1 MKLKKQK
8 SNERILICCTVI
20 FTIIYL
26 IWRITCTL
34 PLGGTIVSLVAAI
47 ILLVVEIMGMFE
59 AAVHFYNMSSI
70 EQPERPKVSEDL
82 FPDVDVFIATY
93 NEPRE
98 LLYKTIN
105 GCVNMDYPDKKK
117 VHIYLCDDGNRPE
130 MKELAD
136 HMGINYITRTERKG
150 SKAGNLNNAMAHSK
164 SPLIATFDADMI
176 PMHDFLMACVPYF
189 LTEEKV
195 GFIQTPQSFY
205 NPDLFQYNLF
215 SENRIPNEQDYFY
228 RDIQV
233 SRNKTNSVIYG
244 GTNTVIARQA
254 LNDVGGFYTEA
265 ITEDFAT
272 GIYIESKGYHCYAI
286 DEIHASGLAPE
297 DLKGLVKQRE
307 RWARGCIQTGK
318 RLNILMIKG
327 LTLKQKLNYLSSISY
342 WFSGIKRLIY
352 ILSPILF
359 SVFGVIVVKCNLWQ
373 VLVFWLPMYL
383 LTNASLKGLSKN
395 IRTNKW
401 TSIYDTILFPSLILP
416 VILETIGISQN
427 KFAVTRKGGAVS
439 DKSYQRKK
447 AIPHIILVILSFLG
461 IINCFR
467 LIFTKDTL
475 AYSVVLFWL
484 IANLYNILMS
494 VFFMLGRTPH
504 RKSERANVS
513 IDCSINKKGVEVKGK
528 TKDISEGGV
537 SVVLDAPIDVYE
549 NNSVEIKLDTDRY
562 SCTFEAEVVH
572 VDRLQD
578 KWKYAFKIID
588 ISEENYKQLLYVI
601 YDRPPVLP
609 KYISKSNSIF
619 DDIRLNVLTRSK
631 KVNQF
636 NRKHP
641 RLEIRK
647 KLESRECGELEIINF
662 DYAYALIKTASQYNN
677 VKHINISILPDTIL
691 KCSLEKKMDYETNN
705 NKTKKPFEESI
716 KLYRIDNYDEISDNT
731 ELQKA
736 LNNWANEYE
745 TMKKIEIKKKKK
757 AGPSDELNEMAY
769 L

>member
-1 MKLKKQK
+1 MKLKKHK
-8 SNERILICCTVI
+8 SNEKLLICCTVI

-26 IWRITCTL
+26 VWRITCTL

-47 ILLVVEIMGMFE
+47 ILLVVEIMGVFE
-59 AAVHFYNMSSI
+59 AAVHFYNMSNI

-105 GCVNMDYPDKKK
+105 GCINMDYPDKKK
-117 VHIYLCDDGNRPE
+117 VHIYLCDDGNRDE

-136 HMGINYITRTERKG
+136 YMGINYITRIERKG

-233 SRNKTNSVIYG
+233 ARNKTNSVIYG
-244 GTNTVIARQA
+244 GTNTLISRKA
-254 LNDVGGFYTEA
+254 LNDVGGFYTDA

-318 RLNILMIKG
+318 RLNILGIKG
-327 LTLKQKLNYLSSISY
+327 LNLKQKLNYLSSISY
-342 WFSGIKRLIY
+342 WFSGIKRFVY

-359 SVFGVIVVKCNLWQ
+359 SVFGVIVVKCNLPQ
-373 VLVFWLPMYL
+373 VLIFWLPMYL
-383 LTNASLKGLSKN
+383 LTNASLKRLSKN

-401 TSIYDTILFPSLILP
+401 TSIYDTILFPSLIIP

-447 AIPHIILVILSFLG
+447 AIPHIILAVLSVIG

-467 LIFTKDTL
+467 LIFAKNTL
-475 AYSVVLFWL
+475 AYAVVLFWL
-484 IANLYNILMS
+484 VANLYNILMS

-504 RKSERANVS
+504 RKSERASVS
-513 IDCSINKKGVEVKGK
+513 IDCSINKNGKEVKGV

-537 SVVLDAPIDVYE
+537 SVVLDEPIDLYE
-549 NNSVEIKLDTDRY
+549 DNSVGIQLLTDRY
-562 SCTFEAEVVH
+562 SCNFEAEVVH
-572 VDRLQD
+572 VDKVQD
-578 KWKYAFKIID
+578 KWKYAFKTTGI
-588 ISEENYKQLLYVI
+588 EENDFRQLLYII
-601 YDRPPVLP
+601 YDRVPVLP
-609 KYISKSNSIF
+609 KHISKSNSIF
-619 DDIRLNVLTRSK
+619 DDIRLNVLTRGK

-647 KLESRECGELEIINF
+647 KLQSEECGEVEIINF
-662 DYAYALIKTASQYNN
+662 NYEYALVKTDSEYNN
-677 VKHINISILPDTIL
+677 IKHINISILPEVTI
-691 KCSLEKKMDYETNN
+691 KCSLDKKMDYETNKKKK
-705 NKTKKPFEESI
+705 NKPVEQSI
-716 KLYRIDNYDEISDNT
+716 QLYRIDNYSEISEIT
-731 ELQKA
+731 ELQTT
-736 LNNWANEYE
+736 LNKWANEYE
-745 TMKKIEIKKKKK
+745 AIKKIENKKKKK